1 MTYHLYADD
10 TQIYKSVDFNQIS
23 CLVDSTE
30 KCIRELKLW
39 MNSNKL
45 KLNDDKTEI
54 MLSGNTKTIKN
65 FPDVQIDINSHTI
78 RSKRSLKNLG
88 VQLDYDM
95 SMSSQISQLSKRI
108 YFQLKT
114 IGSVRNYLTKAAAK
128 TLVTTLIL
136 FQLDYC
142 NAILSG
148 LPAEKL
154 SKLQVLQNQA
164 AKLITKQKKSVHVT
178 PILKELHWLPVKERI
193 KYKTAVF
200 CFKCLNDTAPLYL
213 KQFLELYNPTRAL
226 RSSTDKLIFRIQ
238 KQNYKT

>member
-1 MTYHLYADD
+1 ME
-10 TQIYKSVDFNQIS
+10 N
-23 CLVDSTE
+23 TE
-30 KCIRELKLW
+30 
-39 MNSNKL
+39 
-45 KLNDDKTEI
+45 
-54 MLSGNTKTIKN
+54 TIKN
-65 FPDVQIDINSHTI
+65 FPELQFDINSHTI
-78 RSKRSLKNLG
+78 HSKRSLKNLG

-95 SMSSQISQLSKRI
+95 SMSSQISQLSKSI

-136 FQLDYC
+136 SKLDYC

-226 RSSTDKLIFRIQ
+226 RSSTDKLIFRTP
-238 KQNYKT
+238 KQNYKTYGERSFLFFGPQVWNVLPYKIRSAPNIHIFKKQLKHYLFTNAYPS